1 MAKPIFIV
9 ELPDYITKE
18 DFDKIQFNLET
29 KLTDYHVLVTG
40 TDVEQINYKV
50 FYEKDF
56 TEINYSE
63 LKNIITITKKI

>member
-18 DFDKIQFNLET
+18 DFDKIQFNLEK
-29 KLTDYHVLVTG
+29 KLTDYHVLVTSI
-40 TDVEQINYKV
+40 DVEQINYKV